1 LEIKKDILDNIE
13 LRSES
18 VQDVL
23 SQPPHWM
30 FRWGNAIILGA
41 ILMGFLMSY
50 FIKYPEFVP
59 APIVV
64 TSQNPPE
71 KLQAR
76 IDSKIEKIFISNH
89 QKVKKG
95 QVLLVLQ
102 STANYIDLLELK
114 KIADSIS
121 QDQLSL
127 FPIRKISKL
136 KLGEL
141 QADYNAFA
149 KAFQDEQLFNRLRP
163 YAPENIA
170 ADQNISA
177 YRNRITNLK
186 QQKELEL
193 AKYELVK
200 KSYQRSQKLFGLN
213 VISANELETEKIKF
227 LQAQQ
232 SLESINISVSQTEEG
247 IANLSKTKSGSTINA
262 EKDKINYASQTQQLF
277 EQLRKSLRQWEQDY
291 LLVSSTDGVVSF
303 QQFWGENQFIKRGD
317 AVLSVLPDNKQ
328 ALVGRMSVPAGN
340 SGKISPGEKVLIKL
354 DNYRYQEYGIVEGR
368 VQNIAFAPDDK
379 GNYYVDVTLP
389 KGLKTSYHK
398 NLVFDKELK
407 GNAEIVTQDLRLIER
422 IFYQMRK
429 LLRYQGD

>member
-1 LEIKKDILDNIE
+1 MEAKNDILDRIE

-30 FRWGNAIILGA
+30 FRWGSAIILLV
-41 ILMGFLMSY
+41 ILMGLLMSY

-76 IDSKIEKIFISNH
+76 IDSKIEKIFVSNH
-89 QKVKKG
+89 QKVTKG

-102 STANYIDLLELK
+102 STANYRDLLELK
-114 KIADSIS
+114 QIADSIS
-121 QDQLSL
+121 QDQLSS
-127 FPIRKISKL
+127 FPIHQISKL

-163 YAPENIA
+163 YAPENVA

-177 YRNRITNLK
+177 YKSRITNLK
-186 QQKELEL
+186 LQKELEL

-200 KSYQRSQKLFGLN
+200 KSYQRSQRLFGLS

-232 SLESINISVSQTEEG
+232 SLENINITLSQTEEG

-291 LLVSSTDGVVSF
+291 LLISSTDGVVSF

-398 NLVFDKELK
+398 NLAFDKELK

>member
-1 LEIKKDILDNIE
+1 METKNDILDRIE

-30 FRWGNAIILGA
+30 FRWGSAIILLV
-41 ILMGFLMSY
+41 ILMGLLMSY

-76 IDSKIEKIFISNH
+76 IDSKIEKIFVSNH

-95 QVLLVLQ
+95 AVLLVLQ
-102 STANYIDLLELK
+102 STANYLDLLELK
-114 KIADSIS
+114 QIADSIS
-121 QDQLSL
+121 QDQLSS
-127 FPIRKISKL
+127 FPIHQISKL

-163 YAPENIA
+163 YAPENVA

-177 YRNRITNLK
+177 YKSRITNLK

-193 AKYELVK
+193 AKYELIK
-200 KSYQRSQKLFGLN
+200 KSYQRSQKLFGLS

-232 SLESINISVSQTEEG
+232 SLENINITLSQTEEG

-291 LLVSSTDGVVSF
+291 LLISSTDGVVSF

-389 KGLKTSYHK
+389 RGLKTSYHK
-398 NLVFDKELK
+398 NLTFDKELK